1 MKRKVWF
8 VCNWEEIYDPNVSLR
23 TVRNWPISDKLEIS
37 ETDYEFLI
45 VLGGFR
51 PQDMRYYRNPMKTIG
66 FLLEPNWST
75 NWQRDLDKY
84 CKYVIAQESSMFPG
98 QNIIE
103 HPLFMMTQSTDHHK
117 FYLEQEHPK
126 SRRMSIVITNTG
138 PKPLYNERIGLFKAL
153 LNTDLDIDFYGR
165 MWNIND
171 SRYKGAPYNKSDA
184 LLNYEYSIGIENCRQ
199 KNYLTEKFFDLIACD
214 TVPIYYGAP
223 NVEEIYPKQSFIEMD
238 FSGPIEKTVEQI
250 TDIYHNDDYS
260 ARLPNVKK
268 AKELYYTK
276 YNIFN
281 FLESMIDRG
290 MI

>member
-1 MKRKVWF
+1 MKRKIWF
-8 VCNWEEIYDPNVSLR
+8 ICNWDEIYDPNVSLR
-23 TVRNWPISDKLEIS
+23 TIRNWPISDKFELS
-37 ETDYEFLI
+37 ETEYEFLI
-45 VLGGFR
+45 VLGGIR
-51 PQDMRYYRNPMKTIG
+51 PQDMKYYRNPMKTIG

-75 NWQRDLDKY
+75 NWQRDLDRY
-84 CKYVIAQESSMFPG
+84 CRYVVAQESSMFSG

-117 FYLEQEHPK
+117 FYLEESHPK
-126 SRRMSIVITNTG
+126 NRRMSIVITNTG
-138 PKPLYNERIGLFKAL
+138 PKPLYNERIGLFRAL
-153 LNTDLDIDFYGR
+153 LDTDLDIDFYGR
-165 MWNIND
+165 MWNLSD
-171 SRYKGAPYNKSDA
+171 PRYKGAPYNKSDA

-223 NVEEIYPKQSFIEMD
+223 NVKDIYPEESFIEMD

-250 TDIYHNDDYS
+250 KHVYHNDDYS
-260 ARLPNVKK
+260 ARLAHVKR
-268 AKELYYTK
+268 AKDLYYTK

-281 FLESMIDRG
+281 FLESMIDKG